1 MVVRPV
7 VFRVNIPVV
16 VRLVVAAPAVVFR
29 VNTLAVGVRALG
41 RRRVTAGVMAGVRP
55 VRVGPVVFRVSTLGR
70 RGVRSVGRRSD
81 VGGDAKALNCRLLL

>member
-1 MVVRPV
+1 MVVRLVVRAV

-55 VRVGPVVFRVSTLGR
+55 VRVGPVRATMKKVYIHP
-70 RGVRSVGRRSD
+70 
-81 VGGDAKALNCRLLL
+81 DAPRPGNYTPGLFF

>member
-1 MVVRPV
+1 MVVRLVVRAV

-16 VRLVVAAPAVVFR
+16 VRLVVPAPAVVFR

-55 VRVGPVVFRVSTLGR
+55 VRVGRVVFRVSTLGR
-70 RGVRSVGRRSD
+70 RGVRPVGHRSG
-81 VGGDAKALNCRLLL
+81 GGDGLPT